1 VVGGTEVPLVGTG
14 SAGAVGVVA
23 GAETLAGIFNFC
35 PTLMLS
41 VFKLFAARNALMLT
55 PCCVAIFV
63 RLSPDFTV

>member
-1 VVGGTEVPLVGTG
+1 MLVGAG
-14 SAGAVGVVA
+14 SAGVVGAVT
-23 GAETLAGIFNFC
+23 GAEAAFAGIFSFC

-41 VFKLFAARNALMLT
+41 VFRPFAARSALTLM